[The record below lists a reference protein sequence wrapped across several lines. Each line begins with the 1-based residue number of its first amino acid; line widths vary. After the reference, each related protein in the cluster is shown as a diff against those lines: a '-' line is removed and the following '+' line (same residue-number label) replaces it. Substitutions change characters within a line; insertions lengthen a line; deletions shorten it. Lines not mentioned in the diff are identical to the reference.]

1 VTIAIAPSAGAEDDN
16 FVEDLGRRTVMSS
29 VAAFRHAAPASV
41 HAAFERLIEITR
53 GQSNVTLIARS
64 NDGERLG
71 FLIMLDE
78 MPDEVTAMP
87 QGFIAYTAVEPNVRG
102 KGVAAA
108 LLEAAEEEAR
118 RRGLP
123 FMTLMVTEENA
134 AARALYERAG
144 YFTERRLLCKV
155 L

>member
-1 VTIAIAPSAGAEDDN
+1 MTFAVVPSAGAQDDA

-29 VAAFRHAAPASV
+29 VAAFRRAPAASV
-41 HAAFERLIEITR
+41 YAAFDRLIGITR
-53 GQSNVTLIARS
+53 GQSNVTLIAR
-64 NDGERLG
+64 NDDGQRVG
-71 FLIMLDE
+71 FLMMLDE

-87 QGFIAYTAVEPNVRG
+87 QAFIAYMAVEPNARG
-102 KGVAAA
+102 NGVADA
-108 LLEAAEEEAR
+108 LLEAAEAEAR

-123 FMTLMVTEENA
+123 YVTLMVTEDNA